1 MYYYDEETG
10 TFIDEKGSD
19 YTAANTSGDL
29 FSDAGAQVIVYGPD
43 GTVYGTP
50 RQAENAGVS
59 DYTYTPPRYSDD
71 DYSTYYDFSYTPPGS
86 SEENVFDDAGYSDAN
101 GAMVKNADGTFTY
114 KTWAQLDEIAGVPAG
129 TTYDGSAAASGVNV
143 GAMLSKLGTSAYNA
157 LKNTF
162 TDPKTGDINWRNM
175 AAAAGGLYGLYQSQN
190 QKEQPKTGYQGKIPQ
205 YEAVRERVANT
216 YDPNR
221 RPGSTAQNYFSGTKF
236 VAPEGA
242 EAARTAAREEAAGLE
257 ALNRINPA
265 RQERPVVQAAA
276 GNQAVA
282 QPVVNPA
289 SSVIN
294 TLPVPTYASG
304 GIAEMARG
312 RYLGGA
318 TDGMADKIPAR
329 IGGKQEARLSHGEF
343 VIPADVVG
351 HLGNGN
357 SEAGAQRLYA
367 MMDKIRKARTGTT
380 KQGKQINPD
389 KFLA

>member
-1 MYYYDEETG
+1 MY
-10 TFIDEKGSD
+10 
-19 YTAANTSGDL
+19 
-29 FSDAGAQVIVYGPD
+29 
-43 GTVYGTP
+43 
-50 RQAENAGVS
+50 EN
-59 DYTYTPPRYSDD
+59 DD
-71 DYSTYYDFSYTPPGS
+71 DYSTYYDYTYTPPGS
-86 SEENVFDDAGYSDAN
+86 SEENVFNDAGYSDAN
-101 GAMVKNADGTFTY
+101 GAMVTNADGTYTY
-114 KTWAQLDEIAGVPAG
+114 KTWTQLDEIAGVPAG

-175 AAAAGGLYGLYQSQN
+175 AAAAGGLYGLYQSQ
-190 QKEQPKTGYQGKIPQ
+190 QEQPKTGYQGKIPQ
-205 YEAVRERVANT
+205 YAAVRERVANT

-221 RPGSTAQNYFSGTKF
+221 RPGSTAQNYFSDTKF

-242 EAARTAAREEAAGLE
+242 EAARTAAKEEAAGLE

-265 RQERPVVQAAA
+265 RQERPVMQARA

-294 TLPVPTYASG
+294 TLPVPTYAPG
-304 GIAEMARG
+304 GIVTMAQG
-312 RYLGGA
+312 RYLNGP
-318 TDGMADKIPAR
+318 TDGMADKIPAQ
-329 IGGKQEARLSHGEF
+329 IGEKQKAALSHGEF
-343 VIPADVVG
+343 VVPADVVG